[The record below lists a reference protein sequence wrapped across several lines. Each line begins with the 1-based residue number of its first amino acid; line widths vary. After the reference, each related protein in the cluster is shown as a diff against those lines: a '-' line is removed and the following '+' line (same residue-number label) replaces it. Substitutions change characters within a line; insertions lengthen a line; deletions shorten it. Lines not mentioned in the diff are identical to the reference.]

1 MKSQSEIWALLTLTL
16 ALTACISWSAQAQ
29 VIRRDAIDRMT
40 DKRRPLLIVPSNDF
54 GRSNLSIGCEGMVV
68 SPIFG
73 ASIST
78 ELQTT
83 YLSRIDHQPPVTSNG
98 LILPGQVLSLE
109 RGNGHPLR
117 EALRDGHTLAL
128 QTASG
133 QEFEFSYGED
143 NKEAFSLMA
152 ELHGADRN
160 NARGSFIILEEKLD
174 RAIAGQNAELVALL
188 KRLAIPLRDGQRIR
202 TTGELIPSI
211 VRALRANREK
221 QGVEEMGNVFFGFG
235 WPGLRV
241 WLLTSDDYL
250 LENGPMPLQ
259 LDWLQGRCAEG

>member
-1 MKSQSEIWALLTLTL
+1 MKSQSKVWAELILTL
-16 ALTACISWSAQAQ
+16 AVVAGVSLSAQAQ

-54 GRSNLSIGCEGMVV
+54 GRSNLSIRCDGMTV

-73 ASIST
+73 ASIPA
-78 ELQTT
+78 EIQTT
-83 YLSRIDHQPPVTSNG
+83 YLSRIDHQPPVTGNG
-98 LILPGQVLSLE
+98 FILPGQVLSLE
-109 RGNGHPLR
+109 RGGAHALR
-117 EALRDGHTLAL
+117 DSLRDGHTLAL

-160 NARGSFIILEEKLD
+160 NARGSFIILDEKLD
-174 RAIAGQNAELVALL
+174 RAVAGQNAELVALL

-250 LENGPMPLQ
+250 LEDGPMPTQ
-259 LDWLQGRCAEG
+259 LEWLEGRCAEG

>member
-1 MKSQSEIWALLTLTL
+1 MKSQSRIFAALTL
-16 ALTACISWSAQAQ
+16 ALAVAACVSSSAQAQ
-29 VIRRDAIDRMT
+29 VIRRDAVDRMT
-40 DKRRPLLIVPSNDF
+40 DKRRPVLIVPSNDF
-54 GRSNLSIGCEGMVV
+54 GRSSLSIRCDGMTV

-73 ASIST
+73 ASIPA
-78 ELQTT
+78 EIPTT
-83 YLSRIDHQPPVTSNG
+83 YLSRIDQQPPVSGNG
-98 LILPGQVLSLE
+98 LTLPGQVLSLE
-109 RGNGHPLR
+109 RGNAHLLR

-174 RAIAGQNAELVALL
+174 RAVAGQNAELVALL
-188 KRLAIPLRDGQRIR
+188 KRLGIPLRDGQRIR

-241 WLLTSDDYL
+241 WLMTSDDYL
-250 LENGPMPLQ
+250 LEDGPMPTQ
-259 LDWLQGRCAEG
+259 LDWLEGRCTEG